1 MRQNSSYKPE
11 VTVNKGKQQI
21 TKRKDKI
28 IYKGEQAKN
37 RNNQGGRKRNARRRL
52 QAQHKHAC
60 TTHQKERGKD
70 RTDWTERRLITRCSC
85 GAFLEEHALTRL
97 TPAERTRRTP
107 HAPPQQKTD
116 SKEATRAKT
125 KTTRTETSHA
135 TKRKKKDDLL
145 TSRRSNGNSRDRPGT
160 GKATQHN
167 PYSFR
172 YNQGS
177 CNKRRP
183 EPIHKT

>member
-11 VTVNKGKQQI
+11 VTDNKGKKQI
-21 TKRKDKI
+21 TTRKDKI
-28 IYKGEQAKN
+28 RYDKGNKQN
-37 RNNQGGRKRNARRRL
+37 QNNQGGRKRNARRRV

-60 TTHQKERGKD
+60 TIHQKERGRD
-70 RTDWTERRLITRCSC
+70 RTDWTDRRLITRCSC

-116 SKEATRAKT
+116 SKEATRAIT

-135 TKRKKKDDLL
+135 TKRKKK
-145 TSRRSNGNSRDRPGT
+145 TT
-160 GKATQHN
+160 
-167 PYSFR
+167 Y
-172 YNQGS
+172 
-177 CNKRRP
+177 
-183 EPIHKT
+183 